1 MAANVNRPV
10 VKEQKDADVN
20 RKLQIYGIISAFK
33 HGKVP
38 SNDQIDVALNSFLES
53 QALSRP
59 SDKLSPDGKLLVE
72 DLKEIVQQSKS
83 LILSKNQGDLIQDFI
98 WQTTQ
103 YEYKSITAP
112 GAPVDK
118 DTAKRDGDEALKG
131 LRTLG
136 TLIITNGQFRKLLK
150 DFSILIRD
158 IAGDAAGNAAN
169 KVRPSEEQLGQLDQA
184 APDNTWHEKPN
195 LSKENLKKQAQN
207 VYGGNAKKD
216 TKDVAQAGIQ
226 ASNAQQSSNAAEVD
240 RQAAQSAARQ
250 VAEDKVDQ
258 AVDDETKQKIK
269 ERNAEYRRRA
279 RTYFD
284 KKMPKERKDQII
296 FRLKKMI
303 LECQQH
309 TDYMEAIQTL
319 LRLAENYGRH
329 GRTFGSGSAS
339 TAKETRSGFAAAE
352 ADLRTIIERFANGT
366 STEDLWASIA
376 QIYKDAEHDE
386 ELRNWFKTVD
396 AYVRRC
402 LLEQG
407 YILEDE
413 STVEWDRLYD
423 KGRYLLREKYR
434 SHTDRVLDEIK
445 FVANQFDEDV
455 QNKAFAKSVEKLFHD
470 LGNDEFGKA
479 VFKPH
484 LLKDLTEVIIPAI
497 LEKIAYVPIPRI
509 EYSDPK
515 IDAVIENLVLESDNF
530 MPNVLEIASENFVRL
545 GRKKFSNK
553 HKHNIEVK
561 ASGIQMDLRDV
572 GFHIKRKQG
581 FPSITDTGVADIILP
596 GNGFSFK
603 LKISSAEK
611 KDKQH
616 FFKIDKVD
624 VDFKDLKLKVIK
636 SNHKLLLTLF
646 KPLALRAIRPVLQK
660 VVETAIREQ
669 FNRLDSLF
677 HDVKLEVDN
686 MVTEAKG
693 DPENAPNIYK
703 RYSTAFQK
711 RLAQHK
717 EKAKKKVTE
726 NRKFNMAIT
735 KEDSIFPNVNL
746 PGGISSK
753 ATEYRELARKGDKW
767 ESPVFS
773 IGTAKHSTSLPSA
786 PKIERKAH
794 PATNGRTN
802 GHTNGATNGHTN
814 GASNI
819 PRSANLNAGSANFN
833 AGASYKPTTADFL
846 PPQAAPTQ
854 SAPTQAAPALQNY

>member
-1 MAANVNRPV
+1 
-10 VKEQKDADVN
+10 
-20 RKLQIYGIISAFK
+20 IYGIISAFK

-59 SDKLSPDGKLLVE
+59 SEKLSADGKLLVQ
-72 DLKEIVQQSKS
+72 DLKEVVQQSKN

-150 DFSILIRD
+150 DFSILVRD
-158 IAGDAAGNAAN
+158 IAGDAASNAAN
-169 KVRPSEEQLGQLDQA
+169 KVRPSEEQLGQLDEA
-184 APDNTWHEKPN
+184 APDNTWHEKPD
-195 LSKENLKKQAQN
+195 LSKNNLKKQAQN

-216 TKDVAQAGIQ
+216 AKDVAQAGIQ
-226 ASNAQQSSNAAEVD
+226 ASNIQQSNVQQSNVQQSNVQQSNVQQSNVQQSNVQQPNVLQPNVQQPNVQQSNAAAEVD
-240 RQAAQSAARQ
+240 RQAAQSAVKQ
-250 VAEDKVDQ
+250 VTEDKIDQ
-258 AVDDETKQKIK
+258 NVDDETKQKVK

-279 RTYFD
+279 RSYFD

-309 TDYMEAIQTL
+309 TDYMEAIQTCSAWPRTTAGMGVHL
-319 LRLAENYGRH
+319 DPARLPLPRRLGR
-329 GRTFGSGSAS
+329 ALP
-339 TAKETRSGFAAAE
+339 AAE

-413 STVEWDRLYD
+413 STR
-423 KGRYLLREKYR
+423 R
-434 SHTDRVLDEIK
+434 
-445 FVANQFDEDV
+445 
-455 QNKAFAKSVEKLFHD
+455 LFHD
-470 LGNDEFGKA
+470 LGNDEYGKA

-484 LLKDLTEVIIPAI
+484 LLKDLTEVVIPGRFG
-497 LEKIAYVPIPRI
+497 E
-509 EYSDPK
+509 DC
-515 IDAVIENLVLESDNF
+515 SDNF
-530 MPNVLEIASENFVRL
+530 MPNVFEIASENYVRL

-561 ASGIQMDLRDV
+561 ASGIQLDLRDV

-596 GNGFSFK
+596 GNGF
-603 LKISSAEK
+603 LIQIEDL

-616 FFKIDKVD
+616 YFKIDKVD

-660 VVETAIREQ
+660 VVETAIKQQ
-669 FNRLDSLF
+669 FDRLDALF

-711 RLAQHK
+711 RLTQHK
-717 EKAKKKVTE
+717 EKAKEKAKKATADK
-726 NRKFNMAIT
+726 KFNMAIT
-735 KEDSIFPNVNL
+735 KEDSIFPNVDL

-753 ATEYRELARKGDKW
+753 ATEYRELARKGEKW
-767 ESPVFS
+767 ERPSVFDWPPQS
-773 IGTAKHSTSLPSA
+773 TA
-786 PKIERKAH
+786 
-794 PATNGRTN
+794 PAFLLLQR
-802 GHTNGATNGHTN
+802 
-814 GASNI
+814 
-819 PRSANLNAGSANFN
+819 LNARLTQRQR
-833 AGASYKPTTADFL
+833 SY
-846 PPQAAPTQ
+846 
-854 SAPTQAAPALQNY
+854 